1 MARYTGP
8 VCKLCRR
15 EGLKLFLKG
24 SRCLNKEKCSFEDR
38 KTPPG
43 LPPKKKGKISEYS
56 IQLREKQK
64 VKRIY
69 GVLEK
74 QFRAYFAQAHKSQT
88 GITGEILLQL
98 LERRLDNVVYRMG
111 FASSRAQSRSFISQ
125 GHITVNGQRV
135 DVASFQIKIG
145 DKVNIKEKM
154 QKSNVMD
161 LNIKLAQS
169 LNRYPS
175 WVIPDYSNFSG
186 EVSAL
191 PSREHIDMPIKEQV
205 IVELYSK

>member
-24 SRCLNKEKCSFEDR
+24 SRCFNKDKCSFEDR
-38 KTPPG
+38 KAPPG
-43 LPPKKKGKISEYS
+43 PPPKRKGKVSEYS
-56 IQLREKQK
+56 MQLREKQK

-74 QFRAYFAQAHKSQT
+74 QFRDYFDKAHHME
-88 GITGEILLQL
+88 GITGEILLQM

-111 FASSRAQSRSFISQ
+111 FTSSRAQSRSLIGQ
-125 GHITVNGQRV
+125 GHVKVNGKKV
-135 DVASFQIKIG
+135 DIASYQIKVG
-145 DKVNIKEKM
+145 DVISFKDKITKTPMFDQNIKF
-154 QKSNVMD
+154 S
-161 LNIKLAQS
+161 QS
-169 LNRYPS
+169 LNRHPS
-175 WVIPDYSNFSG
+175 WLSPDYTNFNG
-186 EVSAL
+186 EVLSL
-191 PSREHIDMPIKEQV
+191 PLREHVDMPIKEQV

>member
-24 SRCLNKEKCSFEDR
+24 SRCLNKDKCSFEDR
-38 KTPPG
+38 KSPPG
-43 LPPKKKGKISEYS
+43 LPPKKKGKQSEYS
-56 IQLREKQK
+56 TQLREKQK

-74 QFRAYFAQAHKSQT
+74 QFRDYFEKANHT
-88 GITGEILLQL
+88 DGITGENLLQL

-125 GHITVNGQRV
+125 GHIMVNGVRV
-135 DVASFQIKIG
+135 DISSYQIKVG
-145 DKVNIKEKM
+145 DVISIQEKFKKSPMIEQNI
-154 QKSNVMD
+154 QFS
-161 LNIKLAQS
+161 QS
-169 LNRYPS
+169 LSRNPS
-175 WVIPDYSNFSG
+175 WVTPDYTKHSG
-186 EVSAL
+186 EVTSL
-191 PSREHIDMPIKEQV
+191 PLREHIDLPIKEQV

>member
-24 SRCLNKEKCSFEDR
+24 SRCLNKDKCSFEDR
-38 KTPPG
+38 KAPPG
-43 LPPKKKGKISEYS
+43 LPPKKKGKQSEYS
-56 IQLREKQK
+56 LQLREKQK

-74 QFRAYFAQAHKSQT
+74 QFRDYFEKANNT
-88 GITGEILLQL
+88 DGITGEVLLQL

-125 GHITVNGQRV
+125 GHILVNGVRV
-135 DVASFQIKIG
+135 DISSYQTKIG
-145 DKVNIKEKM
+145 DVVSIQEKFK
-154 QKSNVMD
+154 KSSMIEQNVQFS
-161 LNIKLAQS
+161 QS
-169 LNRYPS
+169 LNRNPS
-175 WVIPDYSNFSG
+175 WVTTDFPNLSG
-186 EVSAL
+186 EITSL
-191 PSREHIDMPIKEQV
+191 PLREHIDLPIKEQV

>member
-24 SRCLNKEKCSFEDR
+24 SRCFNKDKCSFEDR
-38 KTPPG
+38 KNPPG
-43 LPPKKKGKISEYS
+43 LPPKKKGKVSEYS
-56 IQLREKQK
+56 LQLREKQK

-74 QFRAYFAQAHKSQT
+74 QFRDYFEKANHQD
-88 GITGEILLQL
+88 GITGENLLQL

-111 FASSRAQSRSFISQ
+111 FATSRNQSRSFIAH
-125 GHITVNGQRV
+125 GHVRVNGVRV
-135 DVASFQIKIG
+135 DIASYQIKVGDVVSFQ
-145 DKVNIKEKM
+145 DKFVKSSMIEQNISFA
-154 QKSNVMD
+154 KSM
-161 LNIKLAQS
+161 S
-169 LNRYPS
+169 RHPS
-175 WVIPDYSNFSG
+175 WVSPDYATLQG
-186 EVSAL
+186 EVLSL
-191 PSREHIDMPIKEQV
+191 PLREHVDMPIKEQV